1 MLNADS
7 YRGARRNNARREGWL
22 KKWRNGMFAVAAND
36 KAKLNE
42 RAVMA
47 NSAREEAARAL
58 VAAGVLAQPTVA
70 TAAMLDFYSRVPAPR
85 SRVVNR
91 IIRDL
96 RRQMPAV
103 RAA

>member
-1 MLNADS
+1 
-7 YRGARRNNARREGWL
+7 
-22 KKWRNGMFAVAAND
+22 
-36 KAKLNE
+36 
-42 RAVMA
+42 
-47 NSAREEAARAL
+47 
-58 VAAGVLAQPTVA
+58 
-70 TAAMLDFYSRVPAPR
+70 MLDFYSRVPAPR

>member
-1 MLNADS
+1 MRNADS

-70 TAAMLDFYSRVPAPR
+70 TAARLDFYSRVPAPR